1 MKVNPVTLIII
12 ISFCYPILKGLLL
25 GFSSYSAKRDMEN
38 IIGSISFI
46 LAVYIGIKYVRNIFI
61 GNENGVVNKMISY
74 LPDNIA
80 YYFQSKPMII
90 YLIVIP
96 IAIYVIYKII
106 NVILMFINN
115 ITIYHLID
123 GIESL
128 VRNKSYVFRRIM
140 GALVQIPR
148 AICYLLV
155 VLLALNFASMF
166 SVNSQ
171 FNKYLSSSNTY
182 KYLCQQFVIPATNSS
197 VAKKLPKIIDD
208 SVSIVVKQNN
218 LENLPNGKISDTSP
232 GRTIVYYNGVTLDE
246 GIKSNQQIN
255 NFARNLVD
263 AEGNTT
269 SKAKKLYD
277 WEGQNIAYDYNK
289 ANLVLNNNF
298 DIQSGAIPTF
308 ESRKG
313 ICFDYATLYVAMARA
328 NNIKVRLVTGEG
340 FNGVSWVSHA
350 WNMVYIPETDKWINV
365 DTTFSKGG
373 NYFNS
378 RIFDLDHRNAKIIG
392 EW

>member
-96 IAIYVIYKII
+96 IAIYIIYKII
-106 NVILMFINN
+106 SVILIFINN

-148 AICYLLV
+148 SICYLLV
-155 VLLALNFASMF
+155 VLLMLNFASMF

-182 KYLCQQFVIPATNSS
+182 KYLCQQFVIPATNSN

-218 LENLPNGKISDTSP
+218 LQNLPNGKISDTSP

-255 NFARNLVD
+255 NFARNLVER
-263 AEGNTT
+263 EGNTT

-313 ICFDYATLYVAMARA
+313 ICFDYACLYVAMARA
-328 NNIKVRLVTGEG
+328 DNMKVRLVTGEG

>member
-46 LAVYIGIKYVRNIFI
+46 LAVYIGIKYVRNIFT

-74 LPDNIA
+74 IPDNIA

-96 IAIYVIYKII
+96 IVIYVIYKII

-155 VLLALNFASMF
+155 VLLVLNFASMF

-255 NFARNLVD
+255 DFARNLVD

>member
-61 GNENGVVNKMISY
+61 GNENGAVNKMISY

>member
-1 MKVNPVTLIII
+1 
-12 ISFCYPILKGLLL
+12 
-25 GFSSYSAKRDMEN
+25 
-38 IIGSISFI
+38 
-46 LAVYIGIKYVRNIFI
+46 
-61 GNENGVVNKMISY
+61 
-74 LPDNIA
+74 
-80 YYFQSKPMII
+80 
-90 YLIVIP
+90 
-96 IAIYVIYKII
+96 
-106 NVILMFINN
+106 
-115 ITIYHLID
+115 
-123 GIESL
+123 
-128 VRNKSYVFRRIM
+128 M